1 MTTGGL
7 GLLTS
12 ATILL
17 YFGLLAILLS
27 KNARMESLRRQLDKI
42 KKKKSKSG
50 DARSVHVWSH
60 SVGLRKHLTAR
71 IMKIVRPTTIQL
83 DSILKLNITPVS
95 DEADRFGHLVIQ
107 DTDGRMKPVNTYA
120 SELLRKLSK
129 KDVYNEFDANQ
140 VFLSMQE
147 SPQLWYN
154 VPIIF
159 LKAKKA
165 DTIRTPFRA

>member
-1 MTTGGL
+1 M
-7 GLLTS
+7 
-12 ATILL
+12 
-17 YFGLLAILLS
+17 
-27 KNARMESLRRQLDKI
+27 
-42 KKKKSKSG
+42 
-50 DARSVHVWSH
+50 
-60 SVGLRKHLTAR
+60 
-71 IMKIVRPTTIQL
+71 
-83 DSILKLNITPVS
+83 
-95 DEADRFGHLVIQ
+95 IQ

-129 KDVYNEFDANQ
+129 KDVYNDFDANQ

-165 DTIRTPFRA
+165 DTIRTFWA